1 MRTSSG
7 DHEDSTSPQG
17 PTAGSLDGIPNPPSH
32 TPLLLATQTLFNIG
46 FYAVVPF
53 IAGTLTADFGLT
65 ATAVGLVLGM
75 RTFAQQGLFLVGGAL
90 ADRFSARSVILA
102 GCAVRIAGFA
112 TLAASLWSGSAILWL
127 FITGTVLTGF
137 GGALFSPSLNTLISA
152 AEVHRIATSE
162 RPPRITLFAWLTI
175 TGEIGTVTGP
185 IIGAWLLDWG
195 FATVAACGA
204 GFFVAIAAVLWLF
217 LPRTPRATI
226 GSETNSAGTTSNVR
240 TQAIDD
246 AHSTS
251 TSVSR
256 SGSSSTAPHPSWPAL
271 RDRNFVVFASLH
283 ASDLVAYNQLY
294 LALPLELARL
304 DLGADAVA
312 MMFVWVSVVT
322 FGAQLPLARWAT
334 HVGATTALRAGY
346 LVTAMGFLV
355 LGAAAI
361 AAPPQAWHMAFVG
374 VSVTCLITGHL
385 ITHPTALS
393 TVPKFAGD
401 GPTGTYFGLLASLG
415 GIAVLLASLATGAL
429 FDTGGSSATSG
440 TSTNGSLTL
449 ALPWLFLA
457 ALSIIA
463 AIYGPRRTNL
473 CPPVNNLSVEQS
485 KNGR

>member
-1 MRTSSG
+1 MRTSTG
-7 DHEDSTSPQG
+7 DRTDSTSLQG
-17 PTAGSLDGIPNPPSH
+17 PAAGSLDGIPTPPSH

-175 TGEIGTVTGP
+175 TGEIGAVTGP

-195 FATVAACGA
+195 FATVTACGA

-217 LPRTPRATI
+217 LPRTPRAII
-226 GSETNSAGTTSNVR
+226 GSATNSAGTTSNVR

-251 TSVSR
+251 VSR
-256 SGSSSTAPHPSWPAL
+256 PGSSSTATHPSWPAL

-463 AIYGPRRTNL
+463 AIYGPRQTNL
-473 CPPVNNLSVEQS
+473 RP
-485 KNGR
+485 